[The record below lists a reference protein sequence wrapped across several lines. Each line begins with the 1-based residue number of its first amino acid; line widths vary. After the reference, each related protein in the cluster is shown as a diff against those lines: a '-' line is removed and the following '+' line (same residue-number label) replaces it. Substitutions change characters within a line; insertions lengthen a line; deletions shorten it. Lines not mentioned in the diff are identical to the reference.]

1 MDKFKIKNL
10 QLLFFTGHVTLL
22 SNALLIESIRK
33 KYKFFIRSTDGKYL
47 FTLAGVPEKNIF
59 NKVNTQ

>member
-22 SNALLIESIRK
+22 FNALLIESIRK
-33 KYKFFIRSTDGKYL
+33 NYKFFIRSTDSKYL
-47 FTLAGVPEKNIF
+47 FTGVPEKNIF
-59 NKVNTQ
+59 NNIQ